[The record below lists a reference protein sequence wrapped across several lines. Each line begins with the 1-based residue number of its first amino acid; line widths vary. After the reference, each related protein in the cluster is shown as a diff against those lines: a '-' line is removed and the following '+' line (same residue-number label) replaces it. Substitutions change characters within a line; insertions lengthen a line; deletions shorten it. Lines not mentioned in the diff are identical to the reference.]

1 MSSEFLPLWA
11 PDARAFKRATYMAST
26 DDVELLGTVRSEM
39 EEDGLEGEGKVLRH
53 PAGRSTTPFGKH
65 SVESLDGDSV
75 SDQPA
80 LERDSGETLQQQDD
94 EPSAE
99 PATDTAP
106 VNPGPGVEIDE
117 ALEALEVEVETAL
130 NPEALEAI
138 EQEAF
143 KRGRAVAMAE
153 MAEKMQSLKSENA
166 SLQKVADSIAPLA
179 DELEGLRARMIQ
191 QASEDVADMA
201 LHMARRVVGETLA
214 VHPQALR
221 KLIVDA
227 IERLPGDDEITVR
240 VRPQD
245 LQSIQDNLPVR
256 RDIRIVEDDSLEGGC
271 VVQAQCGEVSASIE
285 TAFTGLRA
293 AVDEWLEDQK

>member
-1 MSSEFLPLWA
+1 M
-11 PDARAFKRATYMAST
+11 
-26 DDVELLGTVRSEM
+26 
-39 EEDGLEGEGKVLRH
+39 
-53 PAGRSTTPFGKH
+53 
-65 SVESLDGDSV
+65 DSV
-75 SDQPA
+75 PLAQSETPDLAPA
-80 LERDSGETLQQQDD
+80 LPEQAVGDALETGTG
-94 EPSAE
+94 S
-99 PATDTAP
+99 
-106 VNPGPGVEIDE
+106 EIDE
-117 ALEALEVEVETAL
+117 ALDVLEAEVETSL

-138 EQEAF
+138 EKEAF
-143 KRGRAVAMAE
+143 NRGRAAAMAE
-153 MAEKMQSLKSENA
+153 MAEKMQSLKSEME
-166 SLQKVADSIAPLA
+166 SLQGVVDSVAPLA
-179 DELEGLRARMIQ
+179 AELEGLRARMIQ
-191 QASEDVADMA
+191 QASEDVAEMA

-221 KLIVDA
+221 KLVVDA

-245 LQSIQDNLPVR
+245 LQSIQDSLPVR

>member
-1 MSSEFLPLWA
+1 MS
-11 PDARAFKRATYMAST
+11 ST
-26 DDVELLGTVRSEM
+26 DDVELLGTVREDGVEEE
-39 EEDGLEGEGKVLRH
+39 EEDEGNVIRH
-53 PAGRSTTPFGKH
+53 PAGQSTTPFGKH
-65 SVESLDGDSV
+65 HSKEGTPSSSPDEAPSAPPEAAGEGD
-75 SDQPA
+75 
-80 LERDSGETLQQQDD
+80 LK
-94 EPSAE
+94 EPSQSEAQSTPKE
-99 PATDTAP
+99 STSS
-106 VNPGPGVEIDE
+106 EIDE
-117 ALEALEVEVETAL
+117 ALEALEAEVETAL
-130 NPEALEAI
+130 NPEAVEAI
-138 EQEAF
+138 EKEAF
-143 KRGRAVAMAE
+143 NRGRAAAMAE
-153 MAEKMQSLKSENA
+153 MAEKMQAYKAENA
-166 SLQKVADSIAPLA
+166 ALKDVSESISSLAG
-179 DELEGLRARMIQ
+179 ELEDLRVRLIQ

-221 KLIVDA
+221 KLVVDA

-256 RDIRIVEDDSLEGGC
+256 RDIRVIEDDSLEGGC